1 MILLTQ
7 CYDSFIFKHLVATYN
22 LTLEDEKQ
30 KKFGGDF
37 IETCDLYVLVVKGRG
52 EML

>member
-1 MILLTQ
+1 MI
-7 CYDSFIFKHLVATYN
+7 HLFLNILWPQYN

-37 IETCDLYVLVVKGRG
+37 IETCDLYVLVDLLLNRNCYVNFWW
-52 EML
+52 